1 MTGTAKTN
9 PAPAALP
16 DSHGFRHAL
25 GAEDPGA
32 VAKQYPPS
40 PARDD
45 RAMVRTVYHNG
56 RNPDLQ
62 AKGAEFEFQLDGQYQ
77 ILAQMPTKDY
87 LAARDLFKQ
96 QGRQGNEATR
106 RAREQLRNRLAEYG
120 RDLLGMPS
128 AASRAWAREAMRQ
141 VAILHNPDQ
150 VLGGD
155 LSPSRDAG
163 GTPIP
168 GDRGVNSSLGAQ
180 NLSNADVIDAAAE
193 RQVAAGK
200 GHLPLSFQ
208 VVLTNRRRNVKQ
220 LRSHQPPPP
229 LQLAQPRTGPD
240 SRAPAQTLSR
250 AVLAARPPPGARA
263 NPTTAARIRQT
274 LGIHTP
280 AYTPPHRNRPGI
292 NRTNGP
298 ER

>member
-1 MTGTAKTN
+1 MTANGTPTG
-9 PAPAALP
+9 PVALP
-16 DSHGFRHAL
+16 DEHGFQHTL
-25 GAEDPGA
+25 STEDPEA

-40 PARDD
+40 PTRDD
-45 RAMVRTVYHNG
+45 QTMVRTVYHNG
-56 RNPDLQ
+56 RHRNLQ
-62 AKGAEFEFQLDGQYQ
+62 TKGAEFEFQLDGQYQ
-77 ILAQMPTKDY
+77 VLAQMPANDY

-96 QGRQGNEATR
+96 QGRQGNELTR
-106 RAREQLRNRLAEYG
+106 RARTQLADRLIDYG
-120 RDLLGMPS
+120 RRVAKMSSND
-128 AASRAWAREAMRQ
+128 ARVWAREAMRQ

-150 VLGGD
+150 ILGGD
-155 LSPSRDAG
+155 LKPSRDAG

-180 NLSNADVIDAAAE
+180 NLSNADVIDGAAE
-193 RQVAAGK
+193 RQVAVGK

-208 VVLTNRRRNVKQ
+208 VVLTNRRRNVQQ

-229 LQLAQPRTGPD
+229 LQLTQPSTQHD
-240 SRAPAQTLSR
+240 TQTPTKNLSQ
-250 AVLAARPPPGARA
+250 AVLAARPPPGAYR

-274 LGIHTP
+274 LGIHNPT
-280 AYTPPHRNRPGI
+280 YTPPHRNRPGI